1 MIASEAAPF
10 AKTGGLGDVLGALPA
25 AMSRAG
31 WDATVVLPRY
41 RGNTA
46 GREIDRFPLRVG
58 GYSTEVGIFEAPL
71 ADGARA
77 LLVDDP
83 RMFDREFI
91 YGEGAGDYP
100 DSPLRFAVLARA
112 ALEHA
117 VRGNIPVTVVHAHDW
132 QGGLVPVYLKTLY
145 SGHPVLSRAGVV
157 FTIHNLAYQGW
168 VDPDWLPQ
176 LDLPWHLYSID
187 QLEFYGRISLL
198 KGGVVNA
205 GMVTTVSPQY
215 AREIQTPSGGVG
227 FDGILRSRGDR
238 LVGILNGIDAVEWDP
253 MADRFLPAPYSAD
266 DVSGKRVAKKALLER
281 YGLAS
286 DDAAMARP
294 LIGMVT
300 RMVDQKGL
308 NLIEQLAGELPWLDA
323 GFAVLGTG
331 ESRYQDMWR
340 DLASQHPWKIGVRIG
355 FDEGLAHLIEAGSD
369 LFLMPSLFEP
379 CGLNQMYSLRYGT
392 VPLVR
397 RVGGLADTVT
407 NFDPSRG
414 DSTGFVFDDFTP
426 WALIGTLRWALD
438 TYRDKDAWH
447 RLQVN
452 GMRQDL
458 SWDRSARE
466 YVKIYESAV
475 SRGTL

>member
-58 GYSTEVGIFEAPL
+58 GYSTDVGIFEEPL

-77 LLVDDP
+77 LFVDDP

-91 YGEGAGDYP
+91 YGEGTGDYP

-176 LDLPWHLYSID
+176 LDLPRHLYSID

-198 KGGVVNA
+198 KGGVIVES
-205 GMVTTVSPQY
+205 V
-215 AREIQTPSGGVG
+215 VG
-227 FDGILRSRGDR
+227 LQPKEEFKRA
-238 LVGILNGIDAVEWDP
+238 ID
-253 MADRFLPAPYSAD
+253 
-266 DVSGKRVAKKALLER
+266 KH
-281 YGLAS
+281 
-286 DDAAMARP
+286 
-294 LIGMVT
+294 I
-300 RMVDQKGL
+300 
-308 NLIEQLAGELPWLDA
+308 
-323 GFAVLGTG
+323 
-331 ESRYQDMWR
+331 
-340 DLASQHPWKIGVRIG
+340 
-355 FDEGLAHLIEAGSD
+355 
-369 LFLMPSLFEP
+369 
-379 CGLNQMYSLRYGT
+379 
-392 VPLVR
+392 
-397 RVGGLADTVT
+397 
-407 NFDPSRG
+407 
-414 DSTGFVFDDFTP
+414 
-426 WALIGTLRWALD
+426 
-438 TYRDKDAWH
+438 
-447 RLQVN
+447 
-452 GMRQDL
+452 
-458 SWDRSARE
+458 
-466 YVKIYESAV
+466 
-475 SRGTL
+475 